1 MTEYLTKIY
10 LITPPKIDENF
21 FFTSLENVLSTK
33 IVSCLQIRLKNV
45 EDKNIIEICKMVRP
59 ICDNYKIPLII
70 NDRLD
75 LVKKCDAD
83 GVHLGQE
90 DGSIKDARKYLG
102 SNFIIGAS
110 CYNSKHI
117 AMEAAE
123 NGADYV
129 AFGAF
134 FESKTKVP
142 KVKVKKNI
150 IEDWNF
156 ISNIPCVAIGGITPT
171 NCKDLI
177 KAGADHLAVI
187 GSIWNSDKSP
197 EKAIMDF
204 KKILIKR

>member
-45 EDKNIIEICKMVRP
+45 EDKNIIEICKIVRP

>member
-1 MTEYLTKIY
+1 MSKDLSKIY
-10 LITPPKIDENF
+10 LITPPKIEDEVYF
-21 FFTSLENVLSTK
+21 STLENVLSSK
-33 IVSCLQIRLKNV
+33 IVGFLQVRLKNV
-45 EDKNIIEICKMVRP
+45 EDKKIIEICKIIRP
-59 ICDNYKIPLII
+59 ICDRYKIPLIL

-75 LVKKCDAD
+75 LVKSCNAD

-90 DGSIKDARKYLG
+90 DKSVRDARVFLG

-110 CYNSKHI
+110 CYNSKHL

-142 KVKVKKNI
+142 KTRVEIKI

-156 ISNIPCVAIGGITPT
+156 ISNIPCVAIGGITPH
-171 NCKDLI
+171 NCKELI
-177 KAGADHLAVI
+177 KAGADYLAVI
-187 GSIWNSDKSP
+187 GGIWDFNKTP
-197 EKAIMDF
+197 EKAIIDF
-204 KKILIKR
+204 EKILN

>member
-10 LITPPKIDENF
+10 LITPPKIDEKLF
-21 FFTSLENVLSTK
+21 FASLENVLSTK

-45 EDKNIIEICKMVRP
+45 EDKNIIEICKIVRP

>member
-1 MTEYLTKIY
+1 
-10 LITPPKIDENF
+10 
-21 FFTSLENVLSTK
+21 
-33 IVSCLQIRLKNV
+33 
-45 EDKNIIEICKMVRP
+45 
-59 ICDNYKIPLII
+59 
-70 NDRLD
+70 
-75 LVKKCDAD
+75 
-83 GVHLGQE
+83 
-90 DGSIKDARKYLG
+90 
-102 SNFIIGAS
+102 
-110 CYNSKHI
+110 
-117 AMEAAE
+117 MEAAE

-150 IEDWNF
+150 LEDWNF

>member
-10 LITPPKIDENF
+10 LITPPKIDEKLF
-21 FFTSLENVLSTK
+21 FASLENVLSTK

-45 EDKNIIEICKMVRP
+45 EDKNIIEICKIVRP

-83 GVHLGQE
+83 GVHLGQD

-117 AMEAAE
+117 AMKAAE

-134 FESKTKVP
+134 FESKTKIP
-142 KVKVKKNI
+142 KVQVKTNI